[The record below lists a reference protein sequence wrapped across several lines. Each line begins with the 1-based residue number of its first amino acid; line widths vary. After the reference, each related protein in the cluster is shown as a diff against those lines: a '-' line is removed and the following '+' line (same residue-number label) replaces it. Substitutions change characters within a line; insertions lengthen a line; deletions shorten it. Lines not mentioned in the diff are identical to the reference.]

1 MKKIISWWISL
12 VAFALAVIASTASSW
27 FVGKYFPN
35 WIIEYQLAF
44 TIFAIIIVEIVLTI
58 IVKII
63 YHDCGDE
70 CRNQYDIKM
79 IRSQYRKR
87 K

>member
-1 MKKIISWWISL
+1 MKRIPWWVSL
-12 VAFALAVIASTASSW
+12 VAFVQTIIIGNIASW

-44 TIFAIIIVEIVLTI
+44 AIFCIIIAGIILTI
-58 IVKII
+58 VVKII
-63 YHDCGDE
+63 WHDCGDE
-70 CRNQYDIKM
+70 CRNQYDIEN

>member
-1 MKKIISWWISL
+1 MRKRIPWWVSPVAIALGIIVSTLSSLYTKK
-12 VAFALAVIASTASSW
+12 
-27 FVGKYFPN
+27 YYPN

-44 TIFAIIIVEIVLTI
+44 VMFCVIVAAIILII

-63 YHDCGDE
+63 WHDCGDE
-70 CRNQYDIKM
+70 CRNQYDIRS